1 MSRKMPWCEVPKL
14 TSMSSVTVIEPSA
27 WMEIRASKL
36 LMLQESAS
44 AGLGSTASPVASTA
58 TPARSRGRRPLAT
71 ALYGDAVPNSV
82 RVVALSRALD
92 LGATLGPLRRTGH
105 DPCVRIGEREAWRA
119 TRTPQGPATQ
129 RIQLRGR
136 EALVEAWGPGAGW
149 LSERAPA
156 LLGEE
161 DDASGFVPRHP
172 LLAELSRRFAGLRL
186 TRSWAVLEAL
196 TGSIIE
202 QKVPGAEART
212 SYGRLIRALGEPAP
226 GPLGGLWVPPAPE
239 TITRTPYEALH
250 RFGVERR
257 RAEILRRA
265 ASYARRL
272 EECAAMEPAAATR
285 RLRALPG
292 IGPWTAAEVVGVALG
307 DPDAVAVGDYHHP
320 HMVAFALAGEERG
333 TDERMLELLEPYSGH
348 RGRVLRLLLAGRAGG
363 RRHGGR
369 A

>member
-1 MSRKMPWCEVPKL
+1 VPL
-14 TSMSSVTVIEPSA
+14 T
-27 WMEIRASKL
+27 
-36 LMLQESAS
+36 
-44 AGLGSTASPVASTA
+44 
-58 TPARSRGRRPLAT
+58 
-71 ALYGDAVPNSV
+71 
-82 RVVALSRALD
+82 RALD
-92 LGATLGPLRRTGH
+92 LGATLGPVRRTGH
-105 DPCVRIGEREAWRA
+105 DPCVRIRDREAWRA
-119 TRTPQGPATQ
+119 TRTPAGPATQ
-129 RIQLRGR
+129 HIRLRGP

-149 LSERAPA
+149 LLERAPA

-172 LLAELSRRFAGLRL
+172 LLAELSRRLPGLRL

-196 TGSIIE
+196 TGSVLE

-226 GPLGGLWVPPAPE
+226 GPLPGLWVPPHPDA
-239 TITRTPYEALH
+239 IARTPYEAFH

-272 EECAAMEPAAATR
+272 EECASMDPVAATR

-333 TDERMLELLEPYSGH
+333 TDERMLELLEPYRGH
-348 RGRVLRLLLAGRAGG
+348 RGRVVRLLLAGGVSAPRRGPRLALNAGLG
-363 RRHGGR
+363 FGSQRRVHSN
-369 A
+369 

>member
-1 MSRKMPWCEVPKL
+1 
-14 TSMSSVTVIEPSA
+14 
-27 WMEIRASKL
+27 
-36 LMLQESAS
+36 
-44 AGLGSTASPVASTA
+44 
-58 TPARSRGRRPLAT
+58 
-71 ALYGDAVPNSV
+71 V
-82 RVVALSRALD
+82 RVVTLSRPLD
-92 LGATLGPLRRTGH
+92 LGATLGPLRRTAN

-119 TRTPQGPATQ
+119 TRTPAGPATQ
-129 RIQLRGR
+129 RIRLRGR
-136 EALVEAWGPGAGW
+136 EALVEAWGRGAGW

-161 DDASGFVPRHP
+161 DDASDFVPRHQ
-172 LLAELSRRFAGLRL
+172 LLAELTRRLPGLRL
-186 TRSWAVLEAL
+186 TRSWAVMEAL

-226 GPLGGLWVPPAPE
+226 GPLPGLWLPPRADV
-239 TITRTPYEALH
+239 ITRTPYETFH
-250 RFGVERR
+250 GFGIERR

-265 ASYARRL
+265 ASYARRV
-272 EECAAMEPAAATR
+272 EECADMEPSAATR

-333 TDERMLELLEPYSGH
+333 TDERMLELLEPYRGH
-348 RGRVLRLLLAGRAGG
+348 RGRVVRLLLAGGISAPRRGPRLPLNAGLG
-363 RRHGGR
+363 FGPQRRVHSSYRGPREIADFVGW
-369 A
+369 